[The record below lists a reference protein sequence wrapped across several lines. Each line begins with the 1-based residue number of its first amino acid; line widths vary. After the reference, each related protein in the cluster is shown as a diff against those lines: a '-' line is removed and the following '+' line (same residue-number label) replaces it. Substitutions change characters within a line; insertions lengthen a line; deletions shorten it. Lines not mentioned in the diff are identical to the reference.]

1 MIIASDLN
9 GTLTTGAPALA
20 VTEWIRT
27 YQPDRY
33 PLLYKYRLLISYL
46 RVKFGWIAV
55 DIWADKVL
63 REVLSL
69 IQFPDQNILDSIM
82 KYVVES
88 ELWPKRRKDVVA
100 LLQDYHTKGAEIIIV
115 SAAYE
120 PAVEIF
126 AQLIGK
132 DRVTGIGTPVRLTEN
147 GLTMAEKLTVRELKL
162 KRIYESIGSRQLDI
176 ALGDTSGDIPMLE
189 KSREPIAVYPDK
201 KLRSVAESRSWKIL
215 E

>member
-20 VTEWIRT
+20 VTEWIKT

-63 REVLSL
+63 REVLAL
-69 IQFPDQNILDSIM
+69 IQFPDENILDSIM

-100 LLQDYHTKGAEIIIV
+100 LLQDYHTKGAEIIII

-120 PAVEIF
+120 PAVKIF
-126 AQLIGK
+126 AQLIGN

-147 GLTMAEKLTVRELKL
+147 GLTLAEKLTVRELKL

>member
-88 ELWPKRRKDVVA
+88 ELWPKRRKDVIA
-100 LLQDYHTKGAEIIIV
+100 LLQDYHTKGAEIIII

-120 PAVEIF
+120 PAVKIF

-147 GLTMAEKLTVRELKL
+147 GLTLAEKLTVRELKL
-162 KRIYESIGSRQLDI
+162 KRIYESIGSRHLDI

-201 KLRSVAESRSWKIL
+201 NLRSVAESRSWKIL

>member
-1 MIIASDLN
+1 MQD
-9 GTLTTGAPALA
+9 
-20 VTEWIRT
+20 
-27 YQPDRY
+27 

-69 IQFPDQNILDSIM
+69 IQFPDQYILDSIM

-100 LLQDYHTKGAEIIIV
+100 LLQDYHTKGAEIIII

-120 PAVEIF
+120 PAVKIF

-147 GLTMAEKLTVRELKL
+147 GLTLAEKLTVRELKL